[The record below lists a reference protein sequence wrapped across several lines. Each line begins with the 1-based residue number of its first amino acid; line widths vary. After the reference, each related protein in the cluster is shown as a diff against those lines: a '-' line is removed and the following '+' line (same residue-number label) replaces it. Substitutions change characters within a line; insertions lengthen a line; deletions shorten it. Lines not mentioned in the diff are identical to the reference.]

1 MAENVDNK
9 DSIVVTIPTDTTPV
23 SPPRPVRTRWMKR
36 TLLLGKFSRSHS
48 TEYSPVQQAGE
59 SCERFTP
66 RLTEHTRK
74 ELLKRRLCRKVSAF
88 ASGGRRPL
96 APSRTSSGQGGDA
109 AAGGEEWEV

>member
-48 TEYSPVQQAGE
+48 TGYSPVQPAGE

-74 ELLKRRLCRKVSAF
+74 ELLKRKLCHNVNVI
-88 ASGGRRPL
+88 GIL

-109 AAGGEEWEV
+109 VAGGEEWEV